1 MERFSGAADK
11 IAYLS
16 VAIPTSRGGS
26 RAHARPGATAPTRL
40 RPRWWAELLTIAWLA
55 WVYDAITNLAHLRL
69 HTALANARGVLHL
82 EQSLHL
88 NPELTLDRWL
98 AHHHTLGAILADYYD
113 NAHWGLTLGLL
124 GWLWWRRG
132 DLYRPLR
139 NSLVLVNVI
148 GFVVFWRC
156 PVAPPRML
164 SGFTDVIS
172 SAPAFG
178 PNFHGGALASH
189 ANELAAMPS
198 LHMAWAAWCALVLWR
213 LSERRAVR
221 ALALV
226 YPCVTGFAV
235 LATGNHFVLDLL
247 AGVATLALALLVLAA
262 PAALRAAW
270 LRSAAA
276 RRRWL
281 GRLDHH
287 RRQLGER
294 AAAPAYRP
302 GLSATRG
309 ATSALRAEVE
319 SVGD

>member
-1 MERFSGAADK
+1 MKLLVTGGAGYIGSVVASLLLDAGHEVVVLDDLSTGFREAVPAGARFVPGRVHEVAAEVVTPD
-11 IAYLS
+11 L
-16 VAIPTSRGGS
+16 
-26 RAHARPGATAPTRL
+26 
-40 RPRWWAELLTIAWLA
+40 
-55 WVYDAITNLAHLRL
+55 D
-69 HTALANARGVLHL
+69 GVLHL

-172 SAPAFG
+172 SAPA
-178 PNFHGGALASH
+178 
-189 ANELAAMPS
+189 
-198 LHMAWAAWCALVLWR
+198 
-213 LSERRAVR
+213 
-221 ALALV
+221 
-226 YPCVTGFAV
+226 
-235 LATGNHFVLDLL
+235 
-247 AGVATLALALLVLAA
+247 
-262 PAALRAAW
+262 
-270 LRSAAA
+270 
-276 RRRWL
+276 
-281 GRLDHH
+281 
-287 RRQLGER
+287 
-294 AAAPAYRP
+294 YRP